1 MIPFT
6 IEEGRLDDVLE
17 VLALIPEFENI
28 PDAVSI
34 QSRLAGKPHLILSA
48 RNDCGPLGFKIG
60 YERDGK
66 FYSWLGAVDPAF
78 RTLSVGNRLADEQE
92 RWVKDHGYQY
102 LWMKTRNCF
111 PAMLI
116 MALRRGF
123 QIQQIIPY
131 EDHLQNRIILEKT
144 LV

>member
-1 MIPFT
+1 MHLEIR
-6 IEEGRLDDVLE
+6 EGQWEAAVEFLQSV
-17 VLALIPEFENI
+17 PEFTHTPN
-28 PDAVSI
+28 
-34 QSRLAGKPHLILSA
+34 QTQLWMRLEDVPHLILTA
-48 RNDCGPLGFKIG
+48 HIGDNLVGVKIG

-78 RTLSVGNRLADEQE
+78 RILNVGNRLADEQE
-92 RWVKDHGYQY
+92 RWVKDHGYQH

-123 QIQQIIPY
+123 QIRQIIPF
-131 EDHLQNRIILEKT
+131 EDHLQNRIILEKV
-144 LV
+144 LL